1 MDKDRIQKNEYDYLA
16 HSASATECTGLMPTP
31 ATSEEEREA
40 YEALFP
46 YKPKPHTKKVT
57 PTEH

>member
-1 MDKDRIQKNEYDYLA
+1 
-16 HSASATECTGLMPTP
+16 MPTP